1 MKAQVSLKT
10 GADTKPIAR
19 ALADE
24 AKEGLPKVDVEII
37 HAGHEPSFGKAKLQK
52 TSDDYFL
59 GKNSMPADPITW
71 FNEISNHNLDNYSN
85 QNWTLN
91 KILNE

>member
-24 AKEGLPKVDVEII
+24 PKEGLPKVDVEII
-37 HAGHEPSFGKAKLQK
+37 SAGEKLK
-52 TSDDYFL
+52 IMLEAEDFTSLRAALNSFL
-59 GKNSMPADPITW
+59 GWAYCAEGVIKNG
-71 FNEISNHNLDNYSN
+71 
-85 QNWTLN
+85 
-91 KILNE
+91 

>member
-37 HAGHEPSFGKAKLQK
+37 PAGEKLK
-52 TSDDYFL
+52 IILEAEDFTSLRAALNSFL
-59 GKNSMPADPITW
+59 GWAYCAEGVIKNG
-71 FNEISNHNLDNYSN
+71 
-85 QNWTLN
+85 
-91 KILNE
+91 

>member
-10 GADTKPIAR
+10 GADTKPIPR

-37 HAGHEPSFGKAKLQK
+37 PAGEKLK
-52 TSDDYFL
+52 IMLEAEDFTSLRAALNSFL
-59 GKNSMPADPITW
+59 GWAYCAEGVIKNG
-71 FNEISNHNLDNYSN
+71 
-85 QNWTLN
+85 
-91 KILNE
+91 

>member
-37 HAGHEPSFGKAKLQK
+37 PTGEKLK
-52 TSDDYFL
+52 IMLEAEDFTSLRAALNSFL
-59 GKNSMPADPITW
+59 GWAYCADGVIKNG
-71 FNEISNHNLDNYSN
+71 
-85 QNWTLN
+85 
-91 KILNE
+91 

>member
-10 GADTKPIAR
+10 GADTKPIAK

-37 HAGHEPSFGKAKLQK
+37 QAGEKLK
-52 TSDDYFL
+52 IMLEAEDFTSLRAALNSFL
-59 GKNSMPADPITW
+59 GWAYCADGVIKNG
-71 FNEISNHNLDNYSN
+71 
-85 QNWTLN
+85 
-91 KILNE
+91 

>member
-10 GADTKPIAR
+10 GADTNPIAR

-37 HAGHEPSFGKAKLQK
+37 QAGEKLK
-52 TSDDYFL
+52 IMLEAEDFTSLRATLNSFL
-59 GKNSMPADPITW
+59 GWAYCADGVIKNG
-71 FNEISNHNLDNYSN
+71 
-85 QNWTLN
+85 
-91 KILNE
+91 

>member
-37 HAGHEPSFGKAKLQK
+37 PTGEKLK
-52 TSDDYFL
+52 IMLEAEDFTSLRAALNSFL
-59 GKNSMPADPITW
+59 GWAYCAEGVIKNG
-71 FNEISNHNLDNYSN
+71 
-85 QNWTLN
+85 
-91 KILNE
+91 

>member
-37 HAGHEPSFGKAKLQK
+37 QAGEKLKIMLKAEDF
-52 TSDDYFL
+52 TSLRAALNSFL
-59 GKNSMPADPITW
+59 GWAYCADGVIKNG
-71 FNEISNHNLDNYSN
+71 
-85 QNWTLN
+85 
-91 KILNE
+91 